1 MRENFVSMNVE
12 LNIKTSFS
20 KLSTLMVPYELQ
32 NANIQAPWNL
42 HQECFVFLYF
52 SKVNY
57 AIKSRNV
64 NTLFPRPVLKGL
76 FLLSTFSKEMYRMQ
90 GSECITKVSTE
101 TKLR

>member
-20 KLSTLMVPYELQ
+20 KLSPLMVPYELQ

-76 FLLSTFSKEMYRMQ
+76 FYFPLPAKRCA
-90 GSECITKVSTE
+90 GCKVQNA
-101 TKLR
+101 